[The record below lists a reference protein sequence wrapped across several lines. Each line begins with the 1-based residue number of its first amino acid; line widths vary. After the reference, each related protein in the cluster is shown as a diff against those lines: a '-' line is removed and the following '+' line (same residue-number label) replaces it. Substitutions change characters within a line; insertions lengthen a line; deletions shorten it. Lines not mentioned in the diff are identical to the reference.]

1 MERQLADLKAANR
14 RREAQLR
21 ARRQRLVSAERVRER
36 KLRTR
41 RLILMGTYVES
52 VAERDEA
59 AKERLLKGLDRFLSR
74 PGDRELFGLEPREVD
89 DG

>member
-1 MERQLADLKAANR
+1 MERQLAELKAANR

-21 ARRQRLVSAERVRER
+21 ARRQRLVSAERSRER

-52 VAERDEA
+52 VAERDPA
-59 AKERLLKGLDRFLSR
+59 AKERLVKGLDRFLTR
-74 PGDRELFGLEPREVD
+74 ARDRELFGLELREGD
-89 DG
+89 